1 MQDRSD
7 ELAWAHAVG
16 AHALPGFFAVLAA
29 VLVAAGFGWWALRRV
44 VVPHQQSRL
53 SPPAFLALRLAV
65 GFAIVVIAAVLFAEV
80 AERLGDGRRLG
91 RIDQAIADA
100 LHASVSRSTLQVFAW
115 VTRLADV
122 TTLTVLGAVVAVALV
137 ALRRHRLALAWV
149 FAVIGNALLNLTLKA
164 VFARMRPVHDHGLV
178 YEPGFGFPS
187 GHTSGSVVAYGMLA
201 YVLVRLLPSRWHLPV
216 VLVATALSFAT
227 GCSRL
232 FLQVH
237 FASDVVAGFASGL
250 AWLVVCITSVEAL
263 RHYRRLRE

>member
-1 MQDRSD
+1 VAGTIAYRVGMQDRSN

-16 AHALPGFFAVLAA
+16 ANAVPGFFAVLAA

-100 LHASVSRSTLQVFAW
+100 IHAS
-115 VTRLADV
+115 
-122 TTLTVLGAVVAVALV
+122 VALV

-164 VFARMRPVHDHGLV
+164 VFARVRPVHDHGLV
-178 YEPGFGFPS
+178 YEPGYGFPS

-201 YVLVRLLPSRWHLPV
+201 YVLVRLLPPRWHLPV

-237 FASDVVAGFASGL
+237 FASDVIAGFASGL

-263 RHYRRLRE
+263 RHYRRLKE